1 VKTLVF
7 LLEEPSAREMLE
19 GLRPRLLSSEADV
32 RYVVFR
38 GKQDLEKNLNRKL
51 RGWLTPN
58 SVFVILR
65 DQDAGDCRKIKRRL
79 MDLCKAAPEKPIL
92 VRIACHE
99 LESFYLGDLAAV
111 ERGLG
116 VRGLAKRQGAAPFRN
131 PDALPNPGQVLG
143 NLTEQ
148 TYQKVLGSRAIG
160 PHLDLENNASR
171 SFQALISGIR
181 TLVAASQPHA
191 PPEKKGTRPHGRI
204 P

>member
-19 GLRPRLLSSEADV
+19 GLRPRLLPSETDV

-38 GKQDLEKNLNRKL
+38 GKQDLEKNLHRKL
-51 RGWLTPN
+51 RGWLTPEC
-58 SVFVILR
+58 VFVILR
-65 DQDAGDCRKIKRRL
+65 DQDAGDCREIKRRL
-79 MDLCKAAPEKPIL
+79 IALCKAAPEKPTL

-116 VRGLAKRQGAAPFRN
+116 VRGLARRQRETHFRD
-131 PDALPNPGQVLG
+131 PDSMPNPAQTLG
-143 NLTEQ
+143 RLTDQ

-160 PHLDLENNASR
+160 PHLDLEKNASR

-181 TLVAASQPHA
+181 TLVAAS
-191 PPEKKGTRPHGRI
+191 
-204 P
+204 